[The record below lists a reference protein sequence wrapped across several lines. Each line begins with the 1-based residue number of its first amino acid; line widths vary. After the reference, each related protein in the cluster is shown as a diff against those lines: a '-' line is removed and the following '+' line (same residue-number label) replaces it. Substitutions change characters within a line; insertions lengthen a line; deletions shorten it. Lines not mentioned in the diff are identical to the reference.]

1 VFDLVVVAAAA
12 VAVLVVGRKSDEVDY
27 IAIED
32 GNGVLRGLTI
42 RARKD
47 VADLRIGRLL
57 LVSSAFTVEQTK

>member
-1 VFDLVVVAAAA
+1 VFDLVAVAVVVAA
-12 VAVLVVGRKSDEVDY
+12 VVVGRKSDEVDY

-47 VADLRIGRLL
+47 VENLRIGRLL
-57 LVSSAFTVEQTK
+57 LVSSASTVEQTK